1 MEDPRNYNVSGKK
14 MEMMGFTPQKR
25 IEDAIEEIRDYILEC
40 KIDYKDKK
48 YSNYELLF
56 SSKEMQE
63 KVFLLGI

>member
-1 MEDPRNYNVSGKK
+1 MSGKCDK
-14 MEMMGFTPQKR
+14 CGKIPPS
-25 IEDAIEEIRDYILEC
+25 
-40 KIDYKDKK
+40 IDYKDKK

>member
-1 MEDPRNYNVSGKK
+1 
-14 MEMMGFTPQKR
+14 MMGFTPQKR
-25 IEDAIEEIRDYILEC
+25 IEDAIEEIRDYILES